1 MAINQNI
8 LTPLTLFSGSMTAY
22 TVPAGVT
29 QGQLIG
35 LLTSSVPSYN
45 PAFWSYKIK
54 TDTTYVTSA
63 TATNINELQVNLTGS
78 ATTGYH
84 LILGFYGIGCSSTT
98 TAPRLGNAQSSLNDG
113 DTVTLSP
120 TTLTAIIGNWNGSAT
135 NATTNPS
142 SDVNNFYL
150 HRHIF
155 IGKPNSSTATFTPT
169 LAVSTAGAGI
179 TASMGPSVIFYRRFT

>member
-1 MAINQNI
+1 MAINQTI
-8 LTPLTLFSGSMTAY
+8 LTPLTLFSGSMTAH
-22 TVPAGVT
+22 TVPAGAT

-35 LLTSSVPSYN
+35 LLTSSIPSYN

-54 TDTTYVTSA
+54 TDTTYTTSA
-63 TATNINELQVNLTGS
+63 TAININELQVTLTGT
-78 ATTGYH
+78 ATSGYH

-98 TAPRLGNAQSSLNDG
+98 TAPRLGNVEASTNDG
-113 DTVTLSP
+113 DVVTISP
-120 TTLTAIIGNWNGSAT
+120 TSLTAVTANWNGSTT
-135 NATTNPS
+135 NHTTNPS